1 MTSTLTRSKQPV
13 RRRRRVALLVAAL
26 VILTLGALAWLTP
39 VLGVRQVEVT
49 GTEELAVDEV
59 QAAAAVATGTPM
71 LRVDVGGATG
81 RVEEL
86 ALVRSATVTRDWPW
100 TVRIDV
106 TERAVAAVMASGEQW
121 RAFDVDGVEFAR
133 IADAA
138 DSVPRLDP
146 GRQGAS
152 ARTVAA
158 MLELFAA
165 MPAPTQAEVQR
176 MNPVGENDLRMLI
189 AGAEVRFGS
198 SAEAGEKVRVLAA
211 LRQAAPGAAVY
222 DVSAP
227 DAPAAR

>member
-1 MTSTLTRSKQPV
+1 MTATLARSKQPI
-13 RRRRRVALLVAAL
+13 RRRRVVWLLATLTIVSL
-26 VILTLGALAWLTP
+26 VVIAVFTP
-39 VLGVRQVEVT
+39 ILGVRQIEVT
-49 GTEELAVDEV
+49 GTKEVAADEV
-59 QAAAAVATGTPM
+59 ERAAAVTAGTPM
-71 LRVDVGGATG
+71 LRVDVGGAAA

-86 ALVRSATVTRDWPW
+86 TQVRTATVMRDWPW

-106 TERAVAAVMASGEQW
+106 TERTVAAVMASGEQW

-133 IADAA
+133 LTDPA

-152 ARTVAA
+152 ARTVEA

-165 MPAPTQAEVQR
+165 MPPPAQAEVQR
-176 MNPVGENDLRMLI
+176 LNPVSENDLRMLI

-198 SAEAGEKVRVLAA
+198 SADAGEKVRVLAA
-211 LRQAAPGAAVY
+211 LRQAAPAAASY